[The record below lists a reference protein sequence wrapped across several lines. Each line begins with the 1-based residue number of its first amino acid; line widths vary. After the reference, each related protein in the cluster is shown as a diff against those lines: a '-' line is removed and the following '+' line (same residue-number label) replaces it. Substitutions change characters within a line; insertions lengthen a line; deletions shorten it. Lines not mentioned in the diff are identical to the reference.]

1 MSYPLTWKPL
11 SEDWER
17 ERERL
22 FESGSS
28 QLNNVLCEQT
38 GVIGPQDMI
47 EVATRVYQFKVRP
60 DDIWVLTFPKCGT
73 TWTQVEHIS
82 MNASCKCKT
91 FFQELVWQIVNNVD
105 IKAARKL
112 KLYERTT
119 FIECEGLEKDYKSLD
134 IIEGMPSPRVIK
146 THLPLEML
154 PPNLLDTCKVV
165 FVCRNPKDTCVSFF
179 NHFQTIPGYEVKDST
194 TFADFAQ
201 LWMDGNMEF
210 GNYWFMLKV
219 RFTI

>member
-73 TWTQVEHIS
+73 TWTQVKHIS
-82 MNASCKCKT
+82 MNASCKCNI
-91 FFQELVWQIVNNVD
+91 FFSGVSVAN
-105 IKAARKL
+105 
-112 KLYERTT
+112 
-119 FIECEGLEKDYKSLD
+119 CEQ
-134 IIEGMPSPRVIK
+134 
-146 THLPLEML
+146 
-154 PPNLLDTCKVV
+154 C
-165 FVCRNPKDTCVSFF
+165 
-179 NHFQTIPGYEVKDST
+179 GY
-194 TFADFAQ
+194 
-201 LWMDGNMEF
+201 
-210 GNYWFMLKV
+210 
-219 RFTI
+219 